1 MTRTFHAKL
10 DKKTLLFCLLPSTI
24 MAVYFFWIKWPLPE
38 FVFMV
43 FMVII
48 VERLI
53 HTVYVVTDDG
63 RLIISKGRFSRSV
76 VINLSDI
83 KSVEP
88 VKTSAIFPF
97 RRNDVVG
104 ITLKDGAIRLVSPFP
119 ADEFCH
125 FVMKQFRK
133 EEKEI

>member
-24 MAVYFFWIKWPLPE
+24 MAVYFFWIKWPLPA

-88 VKTSAIFPF
+88 VKASAIFPF

-104 ITLKDGAIRLVSPFP
+104 ITLKDGAIRLISPFP

-125 FVMKQFRK
+125 FVMKQVK
-133 EEKEI
+133 EKEKEI

>member
-24 MAVYFFWIKWPLPE
+24 MAVYFFWIKWPLPA

-133 EEKEI
+133 EKKEI